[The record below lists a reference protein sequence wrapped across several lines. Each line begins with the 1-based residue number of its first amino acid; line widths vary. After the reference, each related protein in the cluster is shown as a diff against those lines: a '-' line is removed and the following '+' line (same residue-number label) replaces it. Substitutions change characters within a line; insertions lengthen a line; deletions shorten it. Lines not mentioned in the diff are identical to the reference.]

1 MSKLF
6 RDFYAGIED
15 QLQNEPLFDLFDR
28 YEKKNKNSYLT
39 IHQRELEVEVEGI
52 LTKINITFDRNGY
65 PIESTLTSEKVI
77 SETEKKLNQLE
88 KDLKVAINLRDF
100 MKAHE
105 IQTNINKLK

>member
-28 YEKKNKNSYLT
+28 YEKKTKESY
-39 IHQRELEVEVEGI
+39 HKRELEVEVEGI